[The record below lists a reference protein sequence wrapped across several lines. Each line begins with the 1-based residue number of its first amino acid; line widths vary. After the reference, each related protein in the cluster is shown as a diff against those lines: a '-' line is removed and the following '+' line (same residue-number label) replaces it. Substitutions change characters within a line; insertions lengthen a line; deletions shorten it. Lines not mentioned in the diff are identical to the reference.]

1 MSIPSYLNSDLYPPY
16 KYMHFGQPIQT
27 SYLAG
32 LRKVWYC
39 LGMQGLATLSQQRNQ
54 GTWEPPI
61 GRGEN
66 PSDSHIGSGLWRAV
80 TSQTLPVNVCSFAHI
95 SNHDHPPIQTND
107 RFWGK
112 QKCNCCG
119 LVCTNQIFI
128 KCMSAKHCIKFPY
141 RFLLPFIPSKYIFN
155 ANLHQTYL

>member
-1 MSIPSYLNSDLYPPY
+1 
-16 KYMHFGQPIQT
+16 
-27 SYLAG
+27 
-32 LRKVWYC
+32 
-39 LGMQGLATLSQQRNQ
+39 
-54 GTWEPPI
+54 
-61 GRGEN
+61 
-66 PSDSHIGSGLWRAV
+66 V

-95 SNHDHPPIQTND
+95 SNHDHLPIQTND

-155 ANLHQTYL
+155 ANLHQTYSMFLRLAPSPIEVPSLILVCSPVCAIHIIYIISVYIFQFSSSSKLANMVCPSLQT